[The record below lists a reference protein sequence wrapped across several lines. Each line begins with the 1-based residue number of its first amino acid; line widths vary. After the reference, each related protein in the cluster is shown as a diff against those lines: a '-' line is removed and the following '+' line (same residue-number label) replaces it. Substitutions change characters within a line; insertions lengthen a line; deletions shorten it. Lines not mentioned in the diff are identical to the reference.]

1 MPLLLKAILLG
12 VIQGVT
18 EFLPI
23 SSSGHLVIFHDLFNF
38 HDISVLFDVFLHV
51 GTLVPVVIVF
61 RNDIRALLTTRR
73 RWLALLALGTVPIVL
88 AGLFLRHGIEREFQ
102 TIRWV
107 GPLLLVNGG
116 ILLAGGRLAARLR
129 FAARL
134 RRTQAPGWLH
144 AAAVGIAQA
153 VALLPG
159 ISRSG
164 TTISTGL
171 ATGLDREDAA
181 RFSFLLAIPA
191 ILLALAAKLRDVVRG
206 ADAVAAH
213 MWAPIVVGTLVSML
227 VGYAA
232 LRALL
237 AVVRR
242 RRLGW
247 FGWYCLAV
255 GTALLVYRLIR

>member
-1 MPLLLKAILLG
+1 MPILLKAILLG

-23 SSSGHLVIFHDLFNF
+23 SSSGHLAIFHNLFGF
-38 HDISVLFDVFLHV
+38 RDAPVLFDVFLHV

-61 RNDIRALLTTRR
+61 RNDILALLTTRR
-73 RWLALLALGTVPIVL
+73 RWVALLALGTVPIVL
-88 AGLFLRHGIEREFQ
+88 AGLFLRHDIEREFQ

-107 GPLLLVNGG
+107 GPLLLINGC
-116 ILLAGGRLAARLR
+116 ILLAGGRL
-129 FAARL
+129 AARL

-144 AAAVGIAQA
+144 AVAVGIAQA

-206 ADAVAAH
+206 TEAVDPH

-242 RRLGW
+242 RKLGW

-255 GTALLVYRLIR
+255 GAALLVYRLVR

>member
-1 MPLLLKAILLG
+1 MPVLLKAILLG
-12 VIQGVT
+12 LIQGLT
-18 EFLPI
+18 EVLPI
-23 SSSGHLVIFHDLFNF
+23 SSSGHLVIFHDLFSF
-38 HDISVLFDVFLHV
+38 HQASVLFDVFLHV

-88 AGLFLRHGIEREFQ
+88 AGLLLRHGIEREFQ

-107 GPLLLVNGG
+107 GPLLLINAGV
-116 ILLAGGRLAARLR
+116 LLAGGRLAG
-129 FAARL
+129 RL
-134 RRTQAPGWLH
+134 RRTRAPGWLH
-144 AAAVGIAQA
+144 AAVVGIAQA

-164 TTISTGL
+164 STISTGL
-171 ATGLDREDAA
+171 ATGLDCEDAA

-206 ADAVAAH
+206 AEAVDPQ
-213 MWAPIVVGTLVSML
+213 MWAPIAVGALVSML

-242 RRLGW
+242 RRLGY

-255 GTALLVYRLIR
+255 GAALVAYRFIR